1 MERPRKT
8 LGPMMVAALLVVVA
22 SMVLLFTVPQRYF
35 IAATFLSMAC
45 MMASTF
51 LLTRYRGLFR
61 PSAKTLGF
69 GVVTAL
75 ALYLVFYLGNLGVT
89 MLHPLGMSASTENSI
104 YSLIAS
110 PSNPLFLQVG
120 VLAFDAGGYESFFRG
135 VLQTRLQPRAGVG
148 SVFIVALFDALLHI
162 VTLNP
167 LWVVTT
173 FIADSV
179 WGLTYYYSKDLTSSV
194 TSHFIWDLVIFILLP
209 IH

>member
-1 MERPRKT
+1 MERPRT
-8 LGPMMVAALLVVVA
+8 THRPIIAAGLLVVVA
-22 SMVLLFTVPQRYF
+22 SMVLLFTVPQAYF
-35 IAATFLSMAC
+35 IAATFASMTC
-45 MMASTF
+45 MMAVTF
-51 LLTRYRGLFR
+51 LLTRYRGFFR
-61 PSAKTLGF
+61 PTAKTIGF
-69 GVVTAL
+69 GTVTAV
-75 ALYLVFYLGNLGVT
+75 ALYLIFYLGNLGV
-89 MLHPLGMSASTENSI
+89 MALHPFGMSASAENSI

-148 SVFIVALFDALLHI
+148 SVFMVALFDALLHI
-162 VTLNP
+162 ITLNP

-179 WGLTYYYSKDLTSSV
+179 WGLTYYYSTDLTSSV
-194 TSHFIWDLVIFILLP
+194 TSHFIWDLIIFILLP